1 MAQRDAVRLGIV
13 EDDPIMGQSLA
24 TRLALEGYEI
34 EWWTSGTEA
43 ARCLVEPRT
52 RVELVLCDIRLPDMN
67 GEQVFAEVTRVR
79 SVPFL
84 FMSGFAEIDQAVR
97 LMRSG
102 AVDFITKPF
111 DMTILLERLQSI
123 LSAHA
128 PSDAEAVLGPSAA
141 MRQTQMIIKRY
152 ANHSLPVLFQGET
165 GTGKEVCARYL
176 HRISPRSG
184 QPFMAVNCAAIPGE
198 LLESELFGHEKG
210 AFTGAHQLHRG
221 YAERAGQGILFLDE
235 IGDMPI
241 HLQSK
246 LLRLLEDGTFH
257 RLGSE
262 RPIAFQARI
271 VCATHHDLASAP
283 VGQFRQDLYYRLST
297 LPLELPPLRQRPE
310 DVLWLAHVFLDD
322 FLEGQ
327 ESRVRGIGPLGEEAL
342 VTHSWPGNVRELRN
356 RVQRAAAVSDTAWL
370 LPHDF
375 FPEGSRRLSQLWS
388 SETKTLSHAR
398 EIAERRQI
406 LNALSAN
413 DGHVSRAAQALGISR
428 TTLWGKMKRF
438 GIEAQRGG
446 SET

>member
-1 MAQRDAVRLGIV
+1 MAQRDIARLGIV
-13 EDDPIMGQSLA
+13 EDDPIMGESLR
-24 TRLALEGYEI
+24 TRLALEGYRV
-34 EWWTSGTEA
+34 EWWRSGNEA
-43 ARCLVEPRT
+43 VRHLAEPD
-52 RVELVLCDIRLPDMN
+52 VSVNLVLCDIRLPDVN
-67 GEQVFAEVTRVR
+67 GEEVFAKVNRFH

-97 LMRSG
+97 LMKSG

-111 DMTILLERLQSI
+111 DMTMLLERLKSI
-123 LSAHA
+123 LSAHTLGDVEA
-128 PSDAEAVLGPSAA
+128 PLGPSAA

-176 HRISPRSG
+176 HRVSPRAG
-184 QPFMAVNCAAIPGE
+184 QPFMAVNCAAIPSE

-210 AFTGAHQLHRG
+210 AFTGAHQTHRG

-241 HLQSK
+241 QLQSK
-246 LLRLLEDGTFH
+246 LLRLLEDGAFY

-262 RPIAFQARI
+262 QPIPFQARI
-271 VCATHHDLASAP
+271 VCATHHDLTAA
-283 VGQFRQDLYYRLST
+283 GQFRQDLYYRLST

-310 DVLWLAHVFLDD
+310 DVLWLAKLFLDD

-327 ESRVRGIGPLGEEAL
+327 DSRVHGIGLLGEEAL
-342 VTHSWPGNVRELRN
+342 IAHSWPGNVRELRN
-356 RVQRAAAVSDTAWL
+356 RVQRAAAVCDNPWL
-370 LPHDF
+370 MPHDF
-375 FPEGSRRLSQLWS
+375 FPERGRSEPGLSIA
-388 SETKTLSHAR
+388 ETTTLSDAR
-398 EIAERRQI
+398 DVAERRQI

-413 DGHVSRAAQALGISR
+413 GGHVSQTAQALGISR
-428 TTLWGKMKRF
+428 TTLWGKMKRLEID
-438 GIEAQRGG
+438 GQRRG